1 MVNNMTQ
8 KQLIRKISKYV
19 KAKQE
24 LDDLFASISDEEL
37 VEEAIR
43 QGELEDPLMEWKIA
57 TDVEYCFLLT
67 TGDNPTVPA
76 LCFQAQ
82 NLYKARRSVEVIIT
96 PELLK
101 RINIR

>member
-1 MVNNMTQ
+1 MTQ
-8 KQLIRKISKYV
+8 RQLIRKISKYV
-19 KAKQE
+19 KAKQV
-24 LDDLFASISDEEL
+24 LDDLFASISDEDL
-37 VEEAIR
+37 VAEAIR
-43 QGELEDPLMEWKIA
+43 QGELEDPLLEWQIA

-82 NLYKARRSVEVIIT
+82 SLYKTRRSVEVKIT

-101 RINIR
+101 RANKR

>member
-1 MVNNMTQ
+1 MTQ
-8 KQLIRKISKYV
+8 KQLICKISKYV

-24 LDDLFASISDEEL
+24 LDDLFSALSDEAL

-43 QGELEDPLMEWKIA
+43 QGELEDPLMEWQIA

-67 TGDNPTVPA
+67 TGDNPAVPA
-76 LCFQAQ
+76 MCFQAQ
-82 NLYKARRSVEVIIT
+82 NLYKARRSVEVKIT

-101 RINIR
+101 RINKKW

>member
-1 MVNNMTQ
+1 MTER
-8 KQLIRKISKYV
+8 QLIRKIAKYA
-19 KAKQE
+19 KAKEE
-24 LDDLFASISDEEL
+24 LDALFSAISDEEL
-37 VEEAIR
+37 VAEAIR
-43 QGELEDPLMEWKIA
+43 QGELEDPLMEWQIA

-82 NLYKARRSVEVIIT
+82 NLYKARRSVEVKIT

-101 RINIR
+101 RANKR

>member
-1 MVNNMTQ
+1 
-8 KQLIRKISKYV
+8 V
-19 KAKQE
+19 KAKQV
-24 LDDLFASISDEEL
+24 LDDLFASISDEDL
-37 VEEAIR
+37 VAEAIR
-43 QGELEDPLMEWKIA
+43 QGELEDPLLEWQIA

-82 NLYKARRSVEVIIT
+82 SLYKTRRSVEVKIT

-101 RINIR
+101 RANKR